1 MAMTAAYKPMVGRLF
16 AFKNMIQTKE
26 FPPNVLVV
34 DENHTSAAFFD
45 ENGVMVWVSKFF
57 FRSQPLPFPHF
68 DDETTLTDTIVLIG
82 KLNELL
88 AEATKAP
95 LDAAVVKEMRTAS
108 NKAMVSLRKLA
119 TKSIF
124 SSATC
129 QEEPKDT
136 DKAQ

>member
-1 MAMTAAYKPMVGRLF
+1 MAMIKQYKPMVGRVF
-16 AFKNMIQTKE
+16 SFKNLIQTKE

-45 ENGVMVWVSKFF
+45 ENGVMVWASKFF

-68 DDETTLTDTIVLIG
+68 DDEATLADTIVLIG

-88 AEATKAP
+88 VEATKAP
-95 LDAAVVKEMRTAS
+95 LDATVVKEMRSAS
-108 NKAMVSLRKLA
+108 NRAMASLRKLA

-124 SSATC
+124 SSTTC
-129 QEEPKDT
+129 QEEAKDT